1 MKGMSNEFPV
11 SQGEIV
17 RVLGQCC
24 HITLNT
30 GAEAFY
36 INGQFI
42 TDSYPGE
49 GAPWLLNLAR
59 SIAAASGHTLRC
71 YVVSEPDDEEWAWN
85 DVVDQLTT
93 RARVDAAPLF
103 TPAGPEAP
111 RGLIARLLSSVRK

>member
-42 TDSYPGE
+42 TDSY
-49 GAPWLLNLAR
+49 
-59 SIAAASGHTLRC
+59 
-71 YVVSEPDDEEWAWN
+71 
-85 DVVDQLTT
+85 Q
-93 RARVDAAPLF
+93 
-103 TPAGPEAP
+103 
-111 RGLIARLLSSVRK
+111 